1 MRESIADAIFRH
13 PRRLGFIA
21 FNIIALAL
29 LISWIVVTQDDAETL
44 GVFGLPYF
52 ALGYLGIGFLVL
64 AWIVAWVAWFIMLAR
79 RRRRHRHQ
87 S

>member
-1 MRESIADAIFRH
+1 MRERIVDAIFRH

-29 LISWIVVTQDDAETL
+29 LVSWILVTQNDAETL

-52 ALGYLGIGFLVL
+52 ALGYLGIGFLVA
-64 AWIVAWVAWFIMLAR
+64 AWIIAWIAWFIMVAR
-79 RRRRHRHQ
+79 RRRRRHHQ
-87 S
+87 E